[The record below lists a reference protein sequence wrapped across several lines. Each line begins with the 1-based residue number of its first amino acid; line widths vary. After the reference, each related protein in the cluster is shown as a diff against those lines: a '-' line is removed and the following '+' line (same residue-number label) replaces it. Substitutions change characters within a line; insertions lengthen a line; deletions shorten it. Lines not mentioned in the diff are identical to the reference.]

1 MNEAQLAQVPLFAVL
16 STEEIQR
23 LASTLRPVTI
33 PSDTVLFREG
43 EIGDRFYIVLDGAV
57 EIIKALGTADER
69 ALGVRGAGEFVGE
82 MSLVSMDGRRTA
94 SVRTRT
100 ESHVLEMTKQEFD
113 ELLSRQ
119 PALAYHM
126 VRVLSTRLQQ
136 GERATICDLRA
147 KNRELTQ
154 AYRELQAAQAQLVAK
169 ERLEHELQLARTIQ
183 ESMLP
188 QRAPQV
194 VGFDVGMRIVPAQA
208 VGGDFFDFVPL
219 DRDRLGLVIGDVSG
233 KGITAAL
240 FMALT
245 RSLMRAEAQRS
256 ETPRIALERVNRQ
269 LRDMNAAAMFVTVLY
284 GVLDCRTRSF
294 AYARAGHER
303 PLVIDAT
310 GAVTQPPLGQ
320 GHPLGIFDEPA
331 LDEQIVRLAPDDSLL
346 LYTDGVTE
354 AWDAQG
360 LEFGLERLSTT
371 IRACGDLP
379 GQAVCDQVVATVL
392 AYQRGVPQ
400 HDDVTLVAVRGNAVQ
415 QSTYW

>member
-1 MNEAQLAQVPLFAVL
+1 MNEVQLAQVPLFAVL

-23 LASTLRPVTI
+23 LARTLRSVTV

-43 EIGDRFYIVLDGAV
+43 EPGDRFYIVLDGAI

-69 ALGVRGAGEFVGE
+69 ELAVRGAGEFVGE
-82 MSLVSMDGRRTA
+82 MSLVSTDGRRTA

-100 ESHVLEMTKQEFD
+100 ETHVLEMTKPEFD
-113 ELLSRQ
+113 ELLRRQ

-136 GERATICDLRA
+136 GEGATIRDLRA

-154 AYRELQAAQAQLVAK
+154 AYRDLQAAQAQLVAK

-194 VGFDVGMRIVPAQA
+194 LGFDVGMRIVPAQA

-219 DRDRLGLVIGDVSG
+219 DHDRLGLVIGDVSG

-240 FMALT
+240 FMALA

-256 ETPRIALERVNRQ
+256 ETPRIALERVNRL
-269 LRDMNAAAMFVTVLY
+269 LRDMNAADMFVTVLY

-310 GAVTQPPLGQ
+310 GAVTQPPLAPGQ
-320 GHPLGIFDEPA
+320 PLGLFDDLA
-331 LDEQIVRLAPDDSLL
+331 LDEQVVRLAPDDSLL

-360 LEFGLERLSTT
+360 EMFGLERLSTT

-392 AYQRGVPQ
+392 AYQHGVPQ
-400 HDDVTLVAVRGNAVQ
+400 HDDVTLVAVRGHAVQ
-415 QSTYW
+415 QGTEW